1 MISQTDLSLSFWGY
15 ALKIATITLNRVPT
29 KSVERTPYEIQTGK
43 HPGLS
48 FLKVWGCETYVKCL
62 MSNKLTQKS
71 DKCFFVGC
79 PRENK
84 GYYFCNKAKGK
95 VFVSRNDVFM
105 EKEFLSKGVSGSI
118 V

>member
-1 MISQTDLSLSFWGY
+1 
-15 ALKIATITLNRVPT
+15 
-29 KSVERTPYEIQTGK
+29 
-43 HPGLS
+43 
-48 FLKVWGCETYVKCL
+48 
-62 MSNKLTQKS
+62 MSNKLTKKS